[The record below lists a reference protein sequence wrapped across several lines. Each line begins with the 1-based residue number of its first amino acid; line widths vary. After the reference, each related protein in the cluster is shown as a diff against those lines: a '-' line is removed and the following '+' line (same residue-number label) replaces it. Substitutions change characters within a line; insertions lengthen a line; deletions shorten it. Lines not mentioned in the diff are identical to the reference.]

1 MDYIRSFFSSGTAPT
16 ALRYGDFDFSLPYR
30 IRITT
35 SEAGEKGG
43 LVAFEMAWCKFCQ
56 KNDVVLKAL
65 ATAHPEIAVMVL
77 EGTSEPAA
85 MHAVSRR
92 GLIKGFPT
100 VFKVNKGGYIEL
112 DNPYGGE
119 PTTDGYAAFLG
130 LRKGSV

>member
-30 IRITT
+30 IRITAP
-35 SEAGEKGG
+35 EAVEKGG
-43 LVAFEMAWCKFCQ
+43 IVAFEMAWCKFCQ

-65 ATAHPEIAVMVL
+65 ATARPDIAVMLL

-85 MHAVSRR
+85 MHAVSKR

-100 VFKVNKGGYIEL
+100 VFRVNKGGYIDLE
-112 DNPYGGE
+112 NPYGGE
-119 PTTDGYAAFLG
+119 PTVEGYTVFLRG
-130 LRKGSV
+130 G